1 MTVWSYLGRYR
12 RPIWL
17 GIAALLATN
26 VLFLGVPYYMGSA
39 VQSLRD
45 GRVSELPRLAIMM
58 MVFAVLTAV
67 TRIYSR
73 IWIFNAARAGEYD
86 LRSDLFRHMLGL
98 DAGYYRKNSTGDV
111 MSRLTNDVQ
120 TVRAMWGAGVLNLVN
135 TAFAFASVMFMMV
148 RIDPILTLWAII
160 PYPTIYIVG
169 QAFGRRIYKASQ
181 GVQAELGQLS
191 SKIQEDLGGIQLIKT
206 YGLEE
211 VRRKTFIESSLRLLD
226 RNMALTRVRG
236 QLVPL
241 LGALSASGAIII
253 LWVGGH
259 AVLDKRIELGQ
270 MVELSGYVARLVWP
284 TLALGWMLSLLQ
296 RGRASWGR
304 LTALFA
310 TKSQIVDGTGPEL
323 PATDKPMAVEI
334 KDLTVEVDGRTLLS
348 HIDLTLAPGTVTAV
362 VGRTGAGK
370 STLVDALTRLIDVPT
385 GSIFC
390 DGRDFTTIPMASLRQ
405 QIGYAPQEAFL
416 FSTLIAD
423 NIAMGYGGG
432 RAVPRAR
439 AAELEQVMAA
449 QAQAQGKAAAKA
461 TGRAEDV
468 AHEPRVLAAAKAAG
482 LDRDLAAM
490 PEGLETVVGER
501 GITLSGGQR
510 QRVALARA
518 IVGSPRLLIL
528 DDSLS
533 SVDAET
539 EQIILKNLRA
549 VMSGRTVVL
558 ISHRVAAVKDADQ
571 IAVID
576 AGKIVERGT
585 HQSLLAAGGLYSELY
600 RTQHQPMAQALVEA
614 EAEAAAEARAA
625 ATATA
630 TAHAEL
636 AAAAAAAA
644 DKSAALEA
652 REVAEPPIVRPPD
665 AAGAAAGADSKADAA
680 AAEAAAAAA
689 EPRPEPV
696 ASTGEP
702 AKPSSASPSAG
713 GPS

>member
-12 RPIWL
+12 RQ
-17 GIAALLATN
+17 IAIGVGALLATN

-39 VQSLRD
+39 VQALRD
-45 GRVSELPRLAIMM
+45 GTLSEIPRMAIFMMLFALA
-58 MVFAVLTAV
+58 TAI
-67 TRIYSR
+67 TRIISR
-73 IWIFNAARAGEYD
+73 ITIFNAARAGEYD
-86 LRSDLFRHMLGL
+86 LRSDLFRHMLTL
-98 DAGYYRKNSTGDV
+98 DAAYYRKNSTGDV

-120 TVRAMWGAGVLNLVN
+120 TVRAMWGAGILNLIN
-135 TAFAFASVMFMMV
+135 TGFAFVTVLFMMV

-169 QAFGRRIYKASQ
+169 QAFGKRIYKASQ
-181 GVQAELGQLS
+181 GVQAELGALS
-191 SKIQEDLGGIQLIKT
+191 GKIQEDLGGIQLIKT

-236 QLVPL
+236 QLVPM

-270 MVELSGYVARLVWP
+270 LVELSGYVARLVWP

-296 RGRASWGR
+296 RGRASWSR

-310 TKSQIVDGTGPEL
+310 TKPQIDDGTGPDL
-323 PATDKPMAVEI
+323 PVTAQPMAVEI
-334 KDLTVEVDGRTLLS
+334 KDLTVAVDGRTLLS
-348 HIDLTLAPGTVTAV
+348 HIDLSLAPGTVTAI

-370 STLVDALTRLIDVPT
+370 STLVDALTRLIDVPAGT
-385 GSIFC
+385 IFC
-390 DGRDFTTIPMASLRQ
+390 DGRDFTTVPMSSLRQ

-432 RAVPRAR
+432 RAVPKAR
-439 AAELEQVMAA
+439 AAELDQVTG
-449 QAQAQGKAAAKA
+449 GKSAAAA
-461 TGRAEDV
+461 RAEAADV

-539 EQIILKNLRA
+539 EQVILKNLRA

-576 AGKIVERGT
+576 AGTIVERGT
-585 HQSLLAAGGLYSELY
+585 HQSLLAAGGLYAELY
-600 RTQHQPMAQALVEA
+600 RTQHQPMAAAIA
-614 EAEAAAEARAA
+614 EAEAEARAA
-625 ATATA
+625 A
-630 TAHAEL
+630 
-636 AAAAAAAA
+636 A
-644 DKSAALEA
+644 D
-652 REVAEPPIVRPPD
+652 
-665 AAGAAAGADSKADAA
+665 
-680 AAEAAAAAA
+680 AAAAAA
-689 EPRPEPV
+689 ELAAQEPRPD
-696 ASTGEP
+696 S
-702 AKPSSASPSAG
+702 SSAAG
-713 GPS
+713 GSS